1 VTRRQRGWQR
11 GTRREGHFCRL
22 CEQLCGLKVE
32 VAQGVITRIRADRGG
47 IIEAV
52 RAGQSDGSIASEP
65 DADTRAR
72 EILSTAIG
80 YAYWWIVESDFDLP
94 AELTRWAE
102 RLEAQLRSPTDA
114 RVDSCCRF
122 VTDHHLAEARPRPE
136 MGQRSVC
143 LAERE
148 DAIDHGVH
156 LMLG

>member
-1 VTRRQRGWQR
+1 MRRFA
-11 GTRREGHFCRL
+11 E
-22 CEQLCGLKVE
+22 EDAQLLRAMLVLNFE
-32 VAQGVITRIRADRGG
+32 AAQADDLLRVRIRRWLDQFLGG

-80 YAYWWIVESDFDLP
+80 YAYWWSVEPDFDLP

-114 RVDSCCRF
+114 RVD
-122 VTDHHLAEARPRPE
+122 
-136 MGQRSVC
+136 
-143 LAERE
+143 
-148 DAIDHGVH
+148 
-156 LMLG
+156 